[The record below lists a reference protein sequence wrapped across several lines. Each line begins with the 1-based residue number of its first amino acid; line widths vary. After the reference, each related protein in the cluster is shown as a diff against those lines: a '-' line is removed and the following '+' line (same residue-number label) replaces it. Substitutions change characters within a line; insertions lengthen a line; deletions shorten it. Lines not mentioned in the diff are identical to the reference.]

1 MPRRSAKPLRV
12 LAALLACALVAALAA
27 PAWCLRSDETTV
39 DMPNVKGKRQ
49 AEAELILK
57 QAGFDNIQIF
67 EADTDKR
74 GLANVVK
81 DQLPPPGRTVG
92 VGVMVKLTVYRYAP

>member
-39 DMPNVKGKRQ
+39 DMPNVKGK
-49 AEAELILK
+49 
-57 QAGFDNIQIF
+57 QI
-67 EADTDKR
+67 
-74 GLANVVK
+74 
-81 DQLPPPGRTVG
+81 GRAHV
-92 VGVMVKLTVYRYAP
+92 